1 MYYENYFKKSM
12 MYAMSSKYCMWYFN
26 LFRYLPFKT
35 AGNYVKMTFKFTG
48 QAEKFLI
55 LIYFLH
61 LVLMKKLFGKLGDGP
76 SLLPQEKGL

>member
-48 QAEKFLI
+48 
-55 LIYFLH
+55 
-61 LVLMKKLFGKLGDGP
+61 
-76 SLLPQEKGL
+76 